1 MDQAL
6 FDRVYETYGPSLY
19 RFCLLQMKNP
29 ADAEDVLQD
38 VFVKRLYQA
47 PKFKSPEHERSW
59 LYQVALNLCRGEWRR
74 SRRSE
79 LPLAAAAGV
88 SLPPEELSLLDQVSN
103 LPEKQRTVLHLHYYQ
118 GYGLQEIA
126 RLLGVTVPAVKMRL
140 KRGRE
145 ALRKELI

>member
-47 PKFKSPEHERSW
+47 PRFKSPEHERSW
-59 LYQVALNLCRGEWRR
+59 LYRVALNLCRDQWRR

-79 LPLAAAAGV
+79 LPLEAAAGV
-88 SLPPEELSLLDQVSN
+88 SLPLAELSLLDQVSN

-118 GYGLQEIA
+118 GYSLQEIA

-140 KRGRE
+140 KRCRE
-145 ALRKELI
+145 ALRKELL